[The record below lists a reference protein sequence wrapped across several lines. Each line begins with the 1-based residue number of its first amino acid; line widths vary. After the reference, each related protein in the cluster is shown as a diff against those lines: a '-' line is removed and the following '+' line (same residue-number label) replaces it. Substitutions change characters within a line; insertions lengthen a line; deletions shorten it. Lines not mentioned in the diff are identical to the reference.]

1 MKHYQCAI
9 DDGLFDLIVN
19 TTRLGL
25 APGDKLPVDLGR
37 VARAGA
43 VMDLVYGP
51 DTTSFVESAESLG
64 IRAVDGGEMLVQQG
78 AVAFE
83 RWWGEPGPVDAMRRA
98 LATARTSQ
106 SPV

>member
-1 MKHYQCAI
+1 MRVAEAAHAI
-9 DDGLFDLIVN
+9 DDGIFDLVVN
-19 TTRLGL
+19 ATRLGL
-25 APGDKLPVDLGR
+25 EAEDRLPVDLSR

-51 DTTSFVESAESLG
+51 ARTAFVQSAEDLG

-83 RWWGEPGPVDAMRRA
+83 RWWDAPGPVDAMRSA
-98 LATARTSQ
+98 LATARDE
-106 SPV
+106 P